1 MCAAQPPESL
11 TFKQAEQAGWQAKA
25 SAYDESL
32 GSVTAQAVAPLLDA
46 VRLHSGMA
54 LLDVAC
60 GPGYSA
66 GRAAARGATAIGIDF
81 ADAMVAEAR
90 RLFPDAEFRHGDG
103 EALDFAD
110 TSFDAVVCPFGLLHM
125 PDPDGAIAEAARV
138 LRPGGRYA
146 FTVWCTA
153 DKHDLFAVVLG
164 AVQAHGRMD
173 VPLPPAPPIFRFSDP
188 AECEGALRA
197 AGFADV
203 EVREIPLTWQAPS
216 AEDVV
221 ETVYRSTVRTSM
233 LLEAQTADAREEIH
247 AAIIDGAARFR
258 KGDVFEM
265 AWPAVLACATKP
277 RAEAVR

>member
-1 MCAAQPPESL
+1 MCAAQARGTP
-11 TFKQAEQAGWQAKA
+11 TFKQLEQAGWQAKA

-32 GSVTAQAVAPLLDA
+32 GVVTAQAVAPLLDA
-46 VRLHSGMA
+46 VRLQPGMT

-66 GRAAARGATAIGIDF
+66 GRAAARGARAIGIDF
-81 ADAMVAEAR
+81 ADAMAAEAQ

-103 EALDFAD
+103 EALEFAD
-110 TSFDAVVCPFGLLHM
+110 ASFDAVVCPFGLLHM
-125 PDPDGAIAEAARV
+125 PDPDRAVAEAARV

-146 FTVWCTA
+146 FTVWCAA

-164 AVQAHGRMD
+164 AIQAHGTMD

-197 AGFADV
+197 AGFAEI

-221 ETVYRSTVRTSM
+221 DVVYRSTVRTSM
-233 LLEAQTADAREEIH
+233 LLEAQAANAREKIH
-247 AAIIDGAARFR
+247 AAIIEGAARF
-258 KGDVFEM
+258 KTGDVFEM
-265 AWPAVLACATKP
+265 AWPAVLACAAKT
-277 RAEAVR
+277 